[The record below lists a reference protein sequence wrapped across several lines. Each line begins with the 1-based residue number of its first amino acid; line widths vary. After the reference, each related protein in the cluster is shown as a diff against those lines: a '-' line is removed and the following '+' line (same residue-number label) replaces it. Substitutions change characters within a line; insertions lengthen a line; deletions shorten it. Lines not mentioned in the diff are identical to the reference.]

1 MNSKT
6 LLGLGAIGGAVYLAT
21 SKKAQ
26 SKVKKTTGLSDST
39 KDPAKIKKLREI
51 VKEHQYKRISG
62 KIVDVQTANM
72 ILQVYDNLPADKKKD
87 YAKKSIPEMARTG
100 WSILSKSKS
109 GLSDGGGKTFKN
121 SLKAY
126 SHIKSIVDSNTKSH
140 YEMGSGV
147 YYTGGKIYL
156 DKRIAKYR
164 GITSGTESK
173 YLLLNPNSK
182 DVIKYLAKELKDDGV
197 LIEEKISKS
206 QMNDYRY

>member
-1 MNSKT
+1 MPTKKN
-6 LLGLGAIGGAVYLAT
+6 IGKIIKRSA
-21 SKKAQ
+21 
-26 SKVKKTTGLSDST
+26 TGLSDNSPFKYELKGYDEDGLIVISSVQRT
-39 KDPAKIKKLREI
+39 KSE
-51 VKEHQYKRISG
+51 S
-62 KIVDVQTANM
+62 
-72 ILQVYDNLPADKKKD
+72 DKKKKEYLKRND
-87 YAKKSIPEMARTG
+87 VKKVIQ
-100 WSILSKSKS
+100 KKFKS

>member
-6 LLGLGAIGGAVYLAT
+6 LLGLGAIGGAIYLAT

-26 SKVKKTTGLSDST
+26 AKVKKTTGLSDNSPFKYELKGYDEDGLIVISSVQRT
-39 KDPAKIKKLREI
+39 KSE
-51 VKEHQYKRISG
+51 S
-62 KIVDVQTANM
+62 
-72 ILQVYDNLPADKKKD
+72 DKKKKEYLKRND
-87 YAKKSIPEMARTG
+87 VKKVIQ
-100 WSILSKSKS
+100 KKFKS